1 MKNLKLTLLLILAL
15 LLVACGGTETAVEP
29 STSDATSSEEMM
41 DESMD
46 DEMMDESMDDEEMM
60 DESMDDEMMDE
71 SMDDEEMMDES
82 MDDEMMSDESMD
94 EDMAMSDHEE
104 GMAELEETME
114 DADAMSEDMSDDMM
128 SDLPLWMTSELTN
141 VRTGETFTLADFAG
155 KTVFVEPMATWC
167 TNCRQQLGNVAEA
180 RAQLADN
187 EDVVF
192 VSLSVETTIS
202 NDDLA
207 NYTNDTGFDWTFAVV
222 TPEVLVS
229 LADTFGQSVTNPPS
243 TPHFIIRA
251 DGSTTDLT
259 TGFEGPTEL
268 LQSIQ
273 DAS

>member
-1 MKNLKLTLLLILAL
+1 MKNVKLYLLLVLAL

-29 STSDATSSEEMM
+29 STADTTTSEEMMDDTKSDDAMM

-46 DEMMDESMDDEEMM
+46 DEMMDESMD
-60 DESMDDEMMDE
+60 ESMDDEMMDE
-71 SMDDEEMMDES
+71 SMD
-82 MDDEMMSDESMD
+82 
-94 EDMAMSDHEE
+94 EDMTMTDHEE

-114 DADAMSEDMSDDMM
+114 DAESMSEDMM
-128 SDLPLWMTSELTN
+128 SDLPLWMTSELTD

-207 NYTNDTGFDWTFAVV
+207 AYTEETGFNWTFAVV

-229 LADTFGQSVTNPPS
+229 LADTFGQTVTNPPS

>member
-1 MKNLKLTLLLILAL
+1 MKNLKLYLLLSLVL
-15 LLVACGGTETAVEP
+15 LLVACGGGTETAVEP
-29 STSDATSSEEMM
+29 STSDANTSEEMMDDTMSDDEMM

-46 DEMMDESMDDEEMM
+46 DEMMDESMD
-60 DESMDDEMMDE
+60 ESMDDEMMDE
-71 SMDDEEMMDES
+71 SMD
-82 MDDEMMSDESMD
+82 
-94 EDMAMSDHEE
+94 EDMTMTDHEE

-114 DADAMSEDMSDDMM
+114 DAESMSEDMSDDMM
-128 SDLPLWMTSELTN
+128 SDLPLWMTSELTD

-207 NYTNDTGFDWTFAVV
+207 TYTEETGFNWTFAVV

-229 LADTFGQSVTNPPS
+229 LADTFGQTVTNPPS
-243 TPHFIIRA
+243 TPHFIIRV